1 MFDIGWSELLV
12 IGVLALLVVGPKD
25 LPRMFHTVGQY
36 VGKARGMAREFQRS
50 MEDAA
55 REAGMEDVAKA
66 ARSVQD
72 VGRIAKGGTAGMA
85 KFGIDKA
92 TKPVAAATT
101 AKTTQD
107 PAPEPEPAAAA
118 PMPPAAATPAPAAA
132 TFADAA
138 PAPADPPAR
147 EAAAQ
152 QPPGPGGNAS

>member
-36 VGKARGMAREFQRS
+36 VGRARGMAREFQRS

-72 VGRIAKGGTAGMA
+72 VGRVAKGGTAGLA
-85 KFGIDKA
+85 KFGLDK
-92 TKPVAAATT
+92 TNKPVTAATT
-101 AKTTQD
+101 AKTTQE

-118 PMPPAAATPAPAAA
+118 PMPDAAPVSAPAPAAA
-132 TFADAA
+132 PADASAGEA
-138 PAPADPPAR
+138 PSQKPSAS
-147 EAAAQ
+147 
-152 QPPGPGGNAS
+152 GGQA